1 MAFRGPKVWLWRWR
15 RNPLKRRADKV
26 EAWVLL
32 GTWTVTVLV
41 GVLAGL
47 ATARTVEQGLTRE
60 RAEAR
65 LVTAHLTSQAPG
77 RPAAQDGDSGGER
90 VWAKVSWTAPN
101 GSAHSGQVRVA
112 PGTAAGTPVAL
123 WTDPRGRLVTKP
135 ATAEQARLRSGLV
148 GALGGLSAAAV
159 PCAAGHALRR
169 RLEWRRLDQWD
180 VAWARFDP
188 LWRGR
193 TG

>member
-47 ATARTVEQGLTRE
+47 ATARTVEQGLARE

-65 LVTAHLTSQAPG
+65 LVTAHLTARAPG
-77 RPAAQDGDSGGER
+77 RPTSQDGDSGGER
-90 VWAKVSWTAPN
+90 VWAQVEWTAPN
-101 GSAHSGQVRVA
+101 GSARFGQVRTA
-112 PGTAAGTPVAL
+112 PGTPVGTPVAL

-148 GALGGLSAAAV
+148 GALGGISAAAV